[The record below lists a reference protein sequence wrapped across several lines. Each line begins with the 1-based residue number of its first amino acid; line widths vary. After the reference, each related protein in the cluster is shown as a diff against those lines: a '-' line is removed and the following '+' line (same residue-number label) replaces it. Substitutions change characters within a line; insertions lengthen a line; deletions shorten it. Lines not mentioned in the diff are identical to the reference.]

1 MNNLHSTPG
10 GIYVH
15 IPFCER
21 KCPYCDFYSIT
32 DLSLR
37 KGFIDALERE
47 IEMTDAGALH
57 FDSLYI
63 GGGTPSLLVPDDIG
77 RIVDTVLE
85 AFTFSAD
92 VEITLEVNP
101 ATVDFDKIGGYRQA
115 GINRLNIGVQSF
127 QNRNLK
133 FLGRIHNSTEAEEAV
148 TLARKAGFD
157 NIGLDLIYGLPG
169 QTRAEWIGDLRRA
182 VDLHPEHLSCYMLT
196 FETGTPL
203 DINRQQGRVV
213 PLPEAEVGRLFELTV
228 EFLQDHG
235 YCQYEIS
242 NFGAVR
248 APAGEPMVSRHNQ
261 KYWTFAPYL
270 GFGPGAH
277 SFVAPERYWKYRDVS
292 LYMQYLAAGR
302 LPVEEKERLTG
313 EQLMIEAIYLGLR
326 MTRGIDLDKFT
337 AMFNLDFRHVFQET
351 IAGFEKDGLLT
362 VSNRYCFLTRKGMA
376 LLDSITPAFTSQDIK
391 LLS

>member
-1 MNNLHSTPG
+1 MSDLHTTPG

-63 GGGTPSLLVPDDIG
+63 GGGTPSVLVSDDIG
-77 RIVDTVLE
+77 RVVDTVLE

-101 ATVDFDKIGGYRQA
+101 GTVDSDKIGGYRQA

-127 QNRNLK
+127 QNQHLK
-133 FLGRIHNSTEAEEAV
+133 FLGRIHNSDEAEKSIA
-148 TLARKAGFD
+148 LGRKAGFD

-169 QTRAEWIGDLRRA
+169 QTREEWIGDLRRA
-182 VDLHPEHLSCYMLT
+182 VDFHPEHLSCYMLT
-196 FETGTPL
+196 YETGTPL
-203 DINRQQGRVV
+203 DIDRQQGRVV
-213 PLPEAEVGRLFELTV
+213 PLPDADVGRLFEVTV

-235 YCQYEIS
+235 YRQYEIS
-242 NFGAVR
+242 NFGAFK
-248 APAGEPMVSRHNQ
+248 APGGEPMVSRHNQ

-277 SFVAPERYWKYRDVS
+277 SFVASERYWNHRDVGF
-292 LYMQYLAAGR
+292 YMQYLTDGR

-313 EQLMIEAIYLGLR
+313 EQLMIEVIYLGLR

-337 AMFNLDFRHVFQET
+337 AMFNLDFRQVFPET

-362 VSNRYCFLTRKGMA
+362 VSNGYCFLTRKGMA
-376 LLDSITPAFTSQDIK
+376 LLDSITAAFTSQN
-391 LLS
+391 LNLPS